1 MPCAGPRPGSLF
13 RRGKKCVA
21 VEVQKG
27 NSYVKEWKVNSLH
40 RDKWLKSIFH
50 FSIPYFET
58 SAVTGV
64 DVERSVTSLLDL
76 VMKRMEQ
83 STYGD
88 HTSEPNGSREVEEA
102 PVRRRCAC

>member
-1 MPCAGPRPGSLF
+1 MEYVSLL
-13 RRGKKCVA
+13 RSRKENLMLKS
-21 VEVQKG
+21 G
-27 NSYVKEWKVNSLH
+27 NSIQLH
-40 RDKWLKSIFH
+40 KDKWLKSIFH

-83 STYGD
+83 STYGG

>member
-1 MPCAGPRPGSLF
+1 MG
-13 RRGKKCVA
+13 
-21 VEVQKG
+21 G
-27 NSYVKEWKVNSLH
+27 NSVKFHK
-40 RDKWLKSIFH
+40 DKCLKSIFY

-83 STYGD
+83 STHGAR
-88 HTSEPNGSREVEEA
+88 TSEPNGSREVEEA
-102 PVRRRCAC
+102 SVRRGCAC

>member
-1 MPCAGPRPGSLF
+1 MAIAQHKHMHMVWSLNVGVRF
-13 RRGKKCVA
+13 I
-21 VEVQKG
+21 E
-27 NSYVKEWKVNSLH
+27 NSSL
-40 RDKWLKSIFH
+40 RS

-64 DVERSVTSLLDL
+64 DVERAVTTLLGL

-83 STYGD
+83 STYGGRG
-88 HTSEPNGSREVEEA
+88 SEPNGSPDTSNEVAEA